1 MTFSD
6 LTIDLTG
13 NGYTLDAIAAGLT
26 GDDEQPVQHHAVN
39 GSDDVRRAH
48 PRPALPAMICPRCSV
63 GEISEA
69 TQECLVC
76 GFSRSGGVAVETSS
90 EWNRVEDPLLPALE
104 RQFAVEGVLR
114 RGSTSRI
121 YLARDQ
127 VTGRLCSLK
136 VLPLGE
142 DVPEGLIERFRKDA
156 QRAATLD
163 HPHLVS
169 LLSYGATDEAV
180 WYAMEYVQGRSLGD
194 LLRSADRM
202 DLKTCLRLVEQ
213 IGSALEYGHRRGI
226 THGNL
231 KPANVLVDPEGWA
244 RVADLGVSAA
254 FGALPRRAPEQ
265 SIEENYGHT
274 APEQFGPSGQLS
286 PAADQYAL
294 AVLAFYCLA
303 RRPPIVGDTLEEIT
317 RHHREGPVPLIA
329 ESRPDLPAYV
339 SSALARAM
347 SRAPADRFPGVL
359 DFVTA
364 MAGVEVAQATEEK
377 ATEEKA
383 TVDEATA
390 SATVDTAAEAQPTL
404 PEPAPAATAEST
416 AVPATTAESNA
427 AAESA
432 AVESA
437 AAEPASTSEPEAE
450 RKPEPEPELVAAMS
464 ETVAATSAATE
475 RGRRTGSTPPSRWPS
490 RPARR
495 CCWWSAPI
503 PTTRKTTRTRTRT
516 RTRSRRRRSR
526 CCSGPT
532 TATKEPSRRRRW
544 RRQRLRRTLPRM
556 RASTRCRKR
565 GRSCRRS
572 CARGCSSSRRSPGS
586 WPPAGRPCRAT
597 SATAHRPASPCWRSP
612 SCC

>member
-1 MTFSD
+1 
-6 LTIDLTG
+6 
-13 NGYTLDAIAAGLT
+13 
-26 GDDEQPVQHHAVN
+26 
-39 GSDDVRRAH
+39 
-48 PRPALPAMICPRCSV
+48 MICPRCSV

-194 LLRSADRM
+194 LLRTGDRM

-226 THGNL
+226 SHGNL
-231 KPANVLVDPEGWA
+231 KPANVLVDPESWA

-274 APEQFGPSGQLS
+274 APEQFGPSGRLS
-286 PAADQYAL
+286 PAVDQYAL

-303 RRPPIVGDTLEEIT
+303 RRPPIVGDTLDEIT
-317 RHHREGPVPLIA
+317 RHHLEGPVPLIA

-364 MAGVEVAQATEEK
+364 MAGVEVAP
-377 ATEEKA
+377 
-383 TVDEATA
+383 ATA
-390 SATVDTAAEAQPTL
+390 VPETVDTPAEVQL
-404 PEPAPAATAEST
+404 SL
-416 AVPATTAESNA
+416 
-427 AAESA
+427 
-432 AVESA
+432 
-437 AAEPASTSEPEAE
+437 
-450 RKPEPEPELVAAMS
+450 PEPEP
-464 ETVAATSAATE
+464 AAT
-475 RGRRTGSTPPSRWPS
+475 PPTA
-490 RPARR
+490 PA
-495 CCWWSAPI
+495 
-503 PTTRKTTRTRTRT
+503 
-516 RTRSRRRRSR
+516 
-526 CCSGPT
+526 
-532 TATKEPSRRRRW
+532 E
-544 RRQRLRRTLPRM
+544 
-556 RASTRCRKR
+556 
-565 GRSCRRS
+565 
-572 CARGCSSSRRSPGS
+572 
-586 WPPAGRPCRAT
+586 
-597 SATAHRPASPCWRSP
+597 ATAV
-612 SCC
+612 